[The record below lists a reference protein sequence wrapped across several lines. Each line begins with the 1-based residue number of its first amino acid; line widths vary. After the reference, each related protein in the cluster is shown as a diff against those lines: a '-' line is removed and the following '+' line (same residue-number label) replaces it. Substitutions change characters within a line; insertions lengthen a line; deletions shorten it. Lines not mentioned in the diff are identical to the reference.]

1 MKRVLIVA
9 VLIAFAGP
17 AMAQQMVGPAFNMS
31 PESYA
36 WMKANSTYRESAP
49 VKTKTTTEIQRE
61 ADAGWAY
68 YRHLHPELG
77 GAR

>member
-1 MKRVLIVA
+1 MKRIILA
-9 VLIAFAGP
+9 AAMIAGCSP
-17 AMAQQMVGPAFNMS
+17 AMAQQMIGPAFSLS

-49 VKTKTTTEIQRE
+49 VKIKPIAEIQRE

-68 YRHLHPELG
+68 ARRLHPSWK
-77 GAR
+77 